1 VKISCQ
7 TCNQNLDIPEELLG
21 QEIECPACKVKIIV
35 PAPSTPAPPPIP
47 NTAYQQDNSLPRT
60 VSNPGKGLGITSMIL
75 GICSITIVPCLT
87 PIPAIICGHKS
98 RKKSKQSSTTPSGM
112 ALAGLIT
119 GYLGLIPFVLFS
131 FSILTAIAV
140 PKYSNMRSDAAEAA
154 CLSQLKLIDNAKEMW
169 ATREKKPNSAI
180 PTRAQIGEYFDGG
193 FPYTCP
199 SGGKYNMRSI
209 RQKATCS
216 VHSPR

>member
-1 VKISCQ
+1 MKISCKS
-7 TCNQNLDIPEELLG
+7 CDQNLDIPEELVG
-21 QEIECPACKVKIIV
+21 QKIECPACKASLIV
-35 PAPSTPAPPPIP
+35 PTPSTPAPPPIP
-47 NTAYQQDNSLPRT
+47 NTANQQDNSLPRT
-60 VSNPGKGLGITSMIL
+60 VSNPGKGLGIASMIL
-75 GICSITIVPCLT
+75 GICSITLVPCLT

-119 GYLGLIPFVLFS
+119 GYLGLIPFVVFS
-131 FSILTAIAV
+131 FSILAAIAV
-140 PKYSNMRSDAAEAA
+140 PKNSKMRSDAQETV
-154 CLSQLKLIDNAKEMW
+154 CLVQLRQIDNAKEMW
-169 ATREKKPNSAI
+169 ATREEKPNSAI
-180 PTRAQIGEYFDGG
+180 PTRAQIGEYISGG
-193 FPYTCP
+193 FPTCP

>member
-21 QEIECPACKVKIIV
+21 QEIECPACKAKIIV

-47 NTAYQQDNSLPRT
+47 NTANQQDNSLPRT
-60 VSNPGKGLGITSMIL
+60 VSNPGKGLGIARMIL

-98 RKKSKQSSTTPSGM
+98 RKKSKQSSTAPSGM

-119 GYLGLIPFVLFS
+119 GYIGLIPFVVFS
-131 FSILTAIAV
+131 LYLLAAVAV
-140 PKYSNMRSDAAEAA
+140 PKNTQMRSGAAEAL
-154 CLSQLKLIDNAKEMW
+154 CLSQLKQIDTAKEMW
-169 ATREKKPNSAI
+169 ATAEKKPNSAI
-180 PTRAQIGEYFDGG
+180 PTRAQIGEYISGG
-193 FPYTCP
+193 FPTCP
-199 SGGKYNMRSI
+199 SGGKYNMRSVS
-209 RQKATCS
+209 QKATCS